1 MNPSLDTW
9 STVVAIIAART
20 SVTLAAAFYARLYRT
35 YPGFSHWV
43 AGMFSGILGF
53 LALILHPFAA
63 FPSVLLANFFNTL
76 LVVLMLDG
84 TARYVH
90 GRRIRRAWYLFPVFG
105 ALVGGGLYL
114 AGDLL
119 RARVLWNTVLLSA
132 FALLCAR
139 LWLQNPREG
148 ALRLSRMSAGLCLAY
163 VVAMSIRGADWLLAP
178 PTRSLFVLGP
188 TEAAFFLLVGMI
200 DLALGAFYLV
210 HNGQRLDA
218 ELRESTARLRL
229 LTGILPIC
237 SRCKNIRD
245 EEGRWTPVEQY
256 VRHRTDAE
264 FSHGMCPGC
273 FRTMYPDYAEE
284 VEEMGG
290 FR

>member
-119 RARVLWNTVLLSA
+119 RARVLWNTVLLSG

-163 VVAMSIRGADWLLAP
+163 VVAMSIRGVDWLLAP